1 MEKQTVVFSERA
13 WNTIVSE
20 TKDKDPLE
28 TGGIFLGYIL
38 EGGVW
43 IVVEVIPPG
52 WKTVNT
58 VVDFEYDTEF
68 VNYMANVVNKQYDKQ
83 LKVLG
88 LWHRHPGSM
97 DYFSSTDDVTNK
109 KFASHLPIGSV
120 SGLVNIDPKFRM
132 TMYHVSPDGDYTPMD
147 YAIDHGDL
155 IPQKYLKLKY
165 AKDTDIESELS
176 KDIVIDI
183 ILSPERQEMEKER
196 AEEIAQRKNLI
207 VDTSNPPTI
216 TIPASIIDNH
226 YIGQLMGYHVEDT
239 NIYNILPIDTAI
251 DSNKVRVLGRIYED
265 DCILDSYPGARNR
278 ISWLN
283 RSFVGELLADFSTL
297 MSRPSP
303 FPSDTEEIIGFWEK
317 DKLHLISTK
326 EIRECQFSTYSLKL
340 DVFSRNTGI
349 LESDVMLKKGAVII
363 GCGSVGSMMALELAK
378 AGVGRFMLIDSDIFG
393 YHNICR
399 HQCGIYDVGRHKTD
413 ALKERILMVNPYAEV
428 VTETKYLQEVPAVEI
443 DAFCNEG
450 DVMIACADNQE
461 GDIYANNIAKE
472 KKMPFV
478 TLGCWNRAFAGDIFY
493 CIPGEEHDYSDFVKA
508 VGIDVNRVEQNR
520 RFYTDEEDLEKVN
533 FEPGIAADIDFITI
547 VAVKLTIDLLNLDNE
562 AYTQRLTPYLKQ
574 YTVIC
579 NTNDTKIGGERAE
592 LFSYPLQI
600 TRNITVNYD

>member
-1 MEKQTVVFSERA
+1 MEQQTVVFSERA
-13 WNTIVSE
+13 WNAIVSE
-20 TKDKDPLE
+20 TLDKNPLE
-28 TGGIFLGYIL
+28 TGGIFLGYVL

-43 IVVEVIPPG
+43 IVVETVPPG

-58 VVDFEYDTEF
+58 VVDFEYDTTF
-68 VNYMANVVNKQYDKQ
+68 VNYLANVIYKQYDKR
-83 LKVLG
+83 LRVLG

-109 KFASHLPIGSV
+109 KFASHMPVGSI
-120 SGLVNIDPKFRM
+120 SGLVNMDPKLRI
-132 TMYHVSPDGDYTPMD
+132 TMYHVSPDGKYERMN
-147 YAIDHGDL
+147 YAVDHGDL
-155 IPQKYLKLKY
+155 IPQKYLELKY
-165 AKDTDIESELS
+165 AQEGNILPQTSESLEAIPAQEHKEEPEL
-176 KDIVIDI
+176 
-183 ILSPERQEMEKER
+183 LNEKP
-196 AEEIAQRKNLI
+196 KLT
-207 VDTSNPPTI
+207 VDTSNPPTL
-216 TIPASIIDNH
+216 TLPASMVENH
-226 YIGQLMGYHVEDT
+226 YVGPLSGYHVEDT
-239 NIYNILPIDTAI
+239 NIYNILPIDAAV
-251 DSNKVRVLGRIYED
+251 DKSKVQILGSIYED
-265 DCILDSYPGARNR
+265 DSILDNYPGARNR

-283 RSFVGELLADFSTL
+283 RSFVEELLTDFSTL
-297 MSRPSP
+297 ISRPSP
-303 FPSDTEEIIGFWEK
+303 FSSDTDPLIGFWKE
-317 DKLHLISTK
+317 DRLHIISTK
-326 EIRECQFSTYSLKL
+326 EIRECQCSTYSLKL

-349 LESDVMLKKGAVII
+349 LESDVMLKKGVVII
-363 GCGSVGSMMALELAK
+363 GCGSVGSLIALELAK
-378 AGVGRFMLIDSDIFG
+378 AGVGRFMLVDSDVFG

-428 VTETKYLQEVPAVEI
+428 ITETKYLQEVPDVDI
-443 DAFCNEG
+443 DNFCHAG

-493 CIPGEEHDYSDFVKA
+493 CLPDGAHDYSDFVKA
-508 VGIDVNRVEQNR
+508 VGIDANKVEQNR
-520 RFYTDEEDLEKVN
+520 RFYTDEEDLKKVN

-547 VAVKLTIDLLNLDNE
+547 IAVKLTIDLLNLDNE

-579 NTNDTKIGGERAE
+579 NTNDTKIGGVRAE

-600 TRNITVNYD
+600 TRNISINYD

>member
-13 WNTIVSE
+13 WNTIVAE
-20 TKDKDPLE
+20 TIDKDPLE

-38 EGGVW
+38 EGGIW
-43 IVVEVIPPG
+43 IVVEVVPPG

-68 VNYMANVVNKQYDKQ
+68 VNYMANVVLKQYDKQ

-97 DYFSSTDDVTNK
+97 DRFSLVDDVTNK
-109 KFASHLPIGSV
+109 KFASHLPVGSI
-120 SGLVNIDPKFRM
+120 SALINIDPKLRM
-132 TMYHVSPDGDYTPMD
+132 TVYHVSPDGDYTPMD

-155 IPQKYLKLKY
+155 IPKKYLNLKY
-165 AKDTDIESELS
+165 ATAENLI
-176 KDIVIDI
+176 
-183 ILSPERQEMEKER
+183 PHQEPT
-196 AEEIAQRKNLI
+196 EEIPEPDPVPEPNPEPEQASQISL
-207 VDTSNPPTI
+207 DLSNPPTL
-216 TIPASIIDNH
+216 TLPSKIIESH
-226 YIGQLMGYHVEDT
+226 YVGKLMGYHVEDT
-239 NIYNILPIDTAI
+239 NIYNILPTDVEL
-251 DSNKVRVLGRIYED
+251 DQQKVRVVGTIYED
-265 DCILDSYPGARNR
+265 DSILDAYPEARNR

-283 RSFVGELLADFSTL
+283 RSFVGETIDDFFQQI
-297 MSRPSP
+297 SRPSP
-303 FPSDTEEIIGFWEK
+303 FPKDTEDIIGFWK
-317 DKLHLISTK
+317 DDKLHIIATK
-326 EIRECQFSTYSLKL
+326 EVRECQYSTYSLKL

-349 LESDVMLKKGAVII
+349 LESDIMLNKGVVII
-363 GCGSVGSMMALELAK
+363 GCGSVGSLLALELAK
-378 AGVGRFMLIDSDIFG
+378 SGVGRFMLVDSDVFG

-413 ALKERILMVNPYAEV
+413 ALKERILMINPYAQV
-428 VTETKYLQEVPAVEI
+428 VTETKYLQEVPAADI
-443 DAFCNEG
+443 DDFCHEG

-461 GDIYANNIAKE
+461 GDVYANNIARE
-472 KKMPFV
+472 KKMPFI

-493 CIPGEEHDYSDFVKA
+493 CLPEGMHDYADFVKA
-508 VGIDVNRVEQNR
+508 VGIDVSRVEQNR
-520 RFYTDEEDLEKVN
+520 RFYTDEEDLKKVT

-547 VAVKLTIDLLNLDNE
+547 IATKLAIDLLNLGNE

-579 NTNDTKIGGERAE
+579 NTNSPKVGGERAE
-592 LFSYPLQI
+592 IFSYPLQI

>member
-13 WNTIVSE
+13 WNAIVSE
-20 TKDKDPLE
+20 TLDKDPLE

-43 IVVEVIPPG
+43 IVVEVVPPG
-52 WKTVNT
+52 WKTINT

-83 LKVLG
+83 LNVLG

-97 DYFSSTDDVTNK
+97 DHFSSTDDVTNK
-109 KFASHLPIGSV
+109 KFASHLSVGSI
-120 SGLVNIDPKFRM
+120 SALINIDPELRI
-132 TMYHVSPDGDYTPMD
+132 TVYHVAPNGSYTPMD
-147 YAIDHGDL
+147 YAIDHEGI

-165 AKDTDIESELS
+165 ASSENFIPLS
-176 KDIVIDI
+176 KDEPEMISMSDGEHDKPLAPDKVFIDG
-183 ILSPERQEMEKER
+183 PQ
-196 AEEIAQRKNLI
+196 IAI
-207 VDTSNPPTI
+207 DTSNPPTL
-216 TIPASIIDNH
+216 TIPANIINNH
-226 YIGQLMGYHVEDT
+226 YVGPLSGYHVEDT
-239 NIYNILPIDTAI
+239 NIYNILPIDIAV
-251 DSNKVRVLGRIYED
+251 DSRKVKILGTIYED
-265 DCILDSYPGARNR
+265 DSILDNYHGARNR

-283 RSFVGELLADFSTL
+283 RSFVGELLADFSSFL
-297 MSRPSP
+297 SRQSP
-303 FPSDTEEIIGFWEK
+303 FPTGTEPLIGFWK
-317 DKLHLISTK
+317 DDKLHIISTK
-326 EIRECQFSTYSLKL
+326 EIRECQYSTYSLKL

-349 LESDVMLKKGAVII
+349 LESDVMLDKGAVII
-363 GCGSVGSMMALELAK
+363 GCGSVGSLMALELAK
-378 AGVGRFMLIDSDIFG
+378 AGVGRFMLVDSDVFG

-428 VTETKYLQEVPAVEI
+428 VTETKYLQEVPATDI
-443 DAFCNEG
+443 DNFCHQG

-493 CIPGEEHDYSDFVKA
+493 CLPDDEHNYSDFVKA

-520 RFYTDEEDLEKVN
+520 RFYTDEEDLKKVN

-547 VAVKLTIDLLNLDNE
+547 VAVKLTIDLLNLNNE
-562 AYTQRLTPYLKQ
+562 AYTQRLTPYLKP

-579 NTNDTKIGGERAE
+579 NTNDPKIGGERAE
-592 LFSYPLQI
+592 IFSYPLQI